1 MLMAPPP
8 GGASTSL
15 SQRGKEGRPGGI
27 NIFGRGFGN
36 YSQDIKMRLHL
47 SGVSAPPRVAP

>member
-8 GGASTSL
+8 GGLQPACHTDD
-15 SQRGKEGRPGGI
+15 KEGRPAGI
-27 NIFGRGFGN
+27 NIFGRGVGN

-47 SGVSAPPRVAP
+47 SGVSALPRVAP